1 MRAWF
6 IQAGFLCDGPVIV
19 FQGFI
24 VLLGTLLSKR
34 ICQIVVGFGKTL
46 VESKG
51 FSKLFFCLVKFL
63 VHHQHDACVV
73 GLCVPG
79 HLPLDGRTAG
89 SRCQEDKHKSECKR

>member
-1 MRAWF
+1 MGFQSHRFLTHLDAEDAAVRVWF

-63 VHHQHDACVV
+63 VHHQHDTCVNM
-73 GLCVPG
+73 
-79 HLPLDGRTAG
+79 
-89 SRCQEDKHKSECKR
+89 SRLMVLWW